1 MENLA
6 KYVMLGLFSLAVFMS
21 ESEAK
26 DEILVFSGAAFKAPV
41 EEIVSS
47 YSKETGKKVYSN
59 FGSVIQIISQLNLSK
74 KGDVII
80 LPSMDIMESL
90 TSKQIVLKESIKP
103 LTYQVPVLVVA
114 KGNPKK
120 VKGLRDLLREDLKI
134 AIANPESVYIGML
147 TAEILEKNFNTQE
160 RDLIRKGIVTY
171 ASDIAKLLNL
181 LLLKQ
186 VDLIIG
192 FDFFEGWAPDKVELV
207 KLAPKELVRIGTGA
221 AGIIAYSKNRKEAE
235 DFLNYL
241 VSKVEVFKRYGY
253 RTTTKEIYQ
262 FIGTDKIIIGGSP
275 VFGEEWL
282 KGR

>member
-1 MENLA
+1 MENFVKFL
-6 KYVMLGLFSLAVFMS
+6 MLGLFLLAVFIS
-21 ESEAK
+21 DSKAK

-47 YSKETGKKVYSN
+47 YSKETGKKVYAN
-59 FGSVIQIISQLNLSK
+59 FGSVIQIVSQLNLSK

-147 TAEILEKNFNTQE
+147 AAEILEKNFNTQE
-160 RDLIRKGIVTY
+160 RDLIRKKTATY
-171 ASDIAKLLNL
+171 ANDVAKLLNL

-186 VDLIIG
+186 VDLIVG
-192 FDFFEGWAPDKVELV
+192 FDFFEGWVPDKVDV
-207 KLAPKELVRIGTGA
+207 IKLEPKQLVRVGTGA
-221 AGIIAYSKNRKEAE
+221 IGILAYSKNKKEAE
-235 DFLNYL
+235 NFLNFL
-241 VSKVEVFKRYGY
+241 VSKKEVFKRYGY
-253 RTTTKEIYQ
+253 RTTPKEIYQ

-275 VFGEEWL
+275 VFGEEWF